1 MKTVD
6 ANQNDT
12 DAGWPGKQ
20 LAEIG
25 EKALLNP
32 VEQQA

>member
-6 ANQNDT
+6 VNQNDT
-12 DAGWPGKQ
+12 DAGWTGKQ

-25 EKALLNP
+25 NKAFLSP
-32 VEQQA
+32 GEQQT